1 MVDRKLVERLR
12 QIFLERGIK
21 RGRITLSSG
30 KESDFYLDSRNVTLY
45 PEGSYLVGEILFTM
59 IKEKAAE
66 ILGVGGMTLGAD
78 PIVQSVV
85 LTSFLKGYPLFGF
98 IIRKEKKSHGRS
110 LWIEGEENLPS
121 KAKVAILEDVVTT
134 GATTIKAIER
144 AKETGLEVVK
154 VFCLVDREEG
164 GREEIN
170 RIGYE
175 LDSVIL
181 RSELLN
187 DLDERT

>member
-1 MVDRKLVERLR
+1 K
-12 QIFLERGIK
+12 
-21 RGRITLSSG
+21 ITLSSG

-45 PEGSYLVGEILFTM
+45 PEGSYLVGEILFAM
-59 IKEKAAE
+59 IKEPSSPE

-121 KAKVAILEDVVTT
+121 RAKVAILEDVVTT

-144 AKETGLEVVK
+144 ANDAGLEVVK

-164 GREEIN
+164 GKEEIN

-175 LDSVIL
+175 LDSVIR
-181 RSELLN
+181 RSQLLN